1 MTTSSEERAQ
11 HYDKA
16 FFEGFAE
23 DSQRSAGIVLSRLL
37 EQYRPASILDV
48 GCGVGTWL
56 RAAQELG
63 IAGLRGLDGPWVGA
77 DQLRIPAGAFERI
90 DFEAA
95 DWPEIRA
102 VDLAVSLEVAEHLSP
117 EAGDRLVRYLCHSA
131 PVVLF
136 SAAIPNQGGEG
147 HRNEQWQSY
156 WAERFARE
164 GFTPRTGLRSAVW
177 ADDRVEFWYQQ
188 NMILYVAESHAGHF
202 PASAADA
209 MIDAVHPRLYHI
221 RVIKR
226 EKRRN
231 RWKRFLP
238 FLRQG

>member
-1 MTTSSEERAQ
+1 MTTSSAERAQ

-16 FFEGFAE
+16 FFEGFAD
-23 DSQRSAGIVLSRLL
+23 DSQRSAGIVLGQLFAH
-37 EQYRPASILDV
+37 YRPASMLDV
-48 GCGVGTWL
+48 GCGTGTWL

-63 IAGLRGLDGPWVGA
+63 VADLRGLDGPWVGA
-77 DQLRIPAGAFERI
+77 DQLRMPASAFERI
-90 DFEAA
+90 DFEAS
-95 DWPEIRA
+95 DWPEIRP

-117 EAGDRLVRYLCHSA
+117 DAGDRLVRYLCHSA

-136 SAAIPNQGGEG
+136 SAAIPSQGGEG

-156 WAERFARE
+156 WAERFAKE
-164 GFTPRTGLRSAVW
+164 GFSPRAALRSSIW
-177 ADDRVEFWYQQ
+177 NDDRVEFWYQQ
-188 NMILYVAESHAGHF
+188 NIILYLAESHKALL
-202 PASAADA
+202 PPSEADA
-209 MIDAVHPRLYHI
+209 LLDAVHPRLYHI

-226 EKRRN
+226 EKRRS

>member
-1 MTTSSEERAQ
+1 MATSSADRAQ

-16 FFEGFAE
+16 FFEGFA
-23 DSQRSAGIVLSRLL
+23 DVSQRSAGIVLGRLL
-37 EQYRPASILDV
+37 DQFRPASMLDV

-56 RAAQELG
+56 KAAEGLG
-63 IAGLRGLDGPWVGA
+63 IAGLRGLDGPWVSA
-77 DQLRIPAGAFERI
+77 DQLRIPAEAFERI
-90 DFEAA
+90 DFEAP
-95 DWPEIRA
+95 DWPEIRP
-102 VDLAVSLEVAEHLSP
+102 VDLAISLEVAEHLSP
-117 EAGDRLVRYLCHSA
+117 EAGDRLVRYLCRSA

-156 WAERFARE
+156 WAERFARD
-164 GFTPRTGLRSAVW
+164 GYVPRTALRSAVW

-188 NMILYVAESHAGHF
+188 NMILYVAESHASQF
-202 PASAADA
+202 PAEAADA
-209 MIDAVHPRLYHI
+209 MIDAIHPRLYHI